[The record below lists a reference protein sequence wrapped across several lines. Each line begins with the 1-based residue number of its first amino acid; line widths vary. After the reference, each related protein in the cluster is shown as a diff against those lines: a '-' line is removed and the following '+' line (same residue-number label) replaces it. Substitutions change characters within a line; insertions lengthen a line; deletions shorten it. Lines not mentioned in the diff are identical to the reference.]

1 MGGLLVLL
9 AAHGACVPVGVF
21 VAGPGLGPL
30 VLHRAL
36 EAAGIAQHIAVV
48 VKIVGCE
55 ILLVIA
61 LGAGEPVAALVTGQL
76 VGIDVLMVQRGLDD
90 IGAGGADLVG
100 GVGGLR
106 TGNMGGSI
114 RLFPAVGALVPVA
127 VLIADPVIGEVVG
140 GGTGG
145 AADIAVLVAAVVIG
159 MYAGF
164 AHCLGTGGTAA
175 GAGVAHFTIG
185 DAVGGLDGGTAVP
198 GVVDGLFL
206 AADRAGVSV
215 LAVIHLAPGAVF
227 VIAQG
232 DGFRLGGAAVGAG
245 AQQFAGGLAV
255 GGLGGLA
262 AVPVMGCGLGFT
274 ANSAGAAVGVAV
286 GLGPCAVAVLAHHG
300 DGGAA
305 GGRGSA
311 VRSALGRGAA
321 GDAIAAERGAVLD
334 AQGEGTHRS
343 AGCGGAAVGNSKDPF
358 TGCEVGNLCAAD
370 GAGAA
375 HHFENGG
382 VVAQHQAVDGDLA
395 AARHRHREG
404 DCVTAANGG
413 RRGGNPEADRS
424 GSVGR
429 YDERA
434 DEADAQQERK
444 EFFHFFLPLSSE
456 VVETVAGTYRGYSS
470 GKRVCQRR

>member
-36 EAAGIAQHIAVV
+36 ETAGIAQHIAVV
-48 VKIVGCE
+48 VKIVGGE

-61 LGAGEPVAALVTGQL
+61 LGAGIPVAALVTGQL

-127 VLIADPVIGEVVG
+127 VLIADPVFGEVVG

-232 DGFRLGGAAVGAG
+232 YRFGLGGAAAGAG
-245 AQQFAGGLAV
+245 EEGFAGGLA
-255 GGLGGLA
+255 GGGSGDLA
-262 AVPVMGCGLGFT
+262 AVPGMGCALFVAAGRAGVLVVGAVHLGP
-274 ANSAGAAVGVAV
+274 AAVAV
-286 GLGPCAVAVLAHHG
+286 GAEDGHCGTAGRGGHGGGAVLGRGTAAHPAAAQCGVLLGPQSEPSN
-300 DGGAA
+300 GAA
-305 GGRGSA
+305 GYGGIFVHYGETVGGRKVGIPGISRAFA
-311 VRSALGRGAA
+311 V
-321 GDAIAAERGAVLD
+321 
-334 AQGEGTHRS
+334 
-343 AGCGGAAVGNSKDPF
+343 
-358 TGCEVGNLCAAD
+358 
-370 GAGAA
+370 
-375 HHFENGG
+375 HHFEHGG
-382 VVAQHQAVDGDLA
+382 IVL
-395 AARHRHREG
+395 
-404 DCVTAANGG
+404 
-413 RRGGNPEADRS
+413 
-424 GSVGR
+424 
-429 YDERA
+429 
-434 DEADAQQERK
+434 
-444 EFFHFFLPLSSE
+444 
-456 VVETVAGTYRGYSS
+456 
-470 GKRVCQRR
+470 QR